1 MLDVLLALLQSV
13 LSGFQSH
20 SWLVLEKLVL
30 RHQLTVLKRQT
41 RKPKL
46 WPADPLLWVGLLR
59 FWPRWQHALSNEH
72 KESRHH
78 VGMSIG
84 CQIPQYA
91 MRRSKWLVELP
102 IYSLYP
108 LLAARLMAGRTEAEK
123 RKPPQPV
130 TFGLFI
136 KVY

>member
-1 MLDVLLALLQSV
+1 M
-13 LSGFQSH
+13 
-20 SWLVLEKLVL
+20 LEKLVL

-41 RKPKL
+41 REPKL

-78 VGMSIG
+78 LGMSIG
-84 CQIPQYA
+84 TRMPQYA

-108 LLAARLMAGRTEAEK
+108 LTRSSAHGGPETERKETVSAFNILAFLSNYMEN
-123 RKPPQPV
+123 
-130 TFGLFI
+130 I
-136 KVY
+136 KNDV